1 MGLFNS
7 FKRKEQVQPEGSQ
20 RYVEASSIFYYVG
33 EYRQVELVPCE
44 NFQWLTDISM
54 KANDPD
60 REGVKLIERNISTLE
75 LENIINPLDLD
86 RIQTVLE
93 SDGQTKQEQRD
104 CIALGKSHEAIFYNF
119 KDNVVQY
126 IWFIG
131 HWSMNKM
138 KLANFLHEIGIRWNL
153 LLQDDNLQ
161 LTIDLKNRVAIDDYL
176 HQYDIKKLSDVKED
190 EEFWRGTKIRV
201 MLKNDDDDYYSTQY
215 FDYMLVQ
222 THDDHDHMILVN
234 ITSGNY
240 KEGAV
245 FVNKVELEKSIERTV
260 VTKKSLQIGLG
271 QYFEDCYLLTK

>member
-1 MGLFNS
+1 M
-7 FKRKEQVQPEGSQ
+7 
-20 RYVEASSIFYYVG
+20 
-33 EYRQVELVPCE
+33 ELVPSE
-44 NFQWLTDISM
+44 NFQWLTDISR

-60 REGVKLIERNISTLE
+60 EEGVKLSERNISSLE

-86 RIQTVLE
+86 RKQTVLE

-104 CIALGKSHEAIFYNF
+104 CVAFGKSHEAFFYNF

-176 HQYDIKKLSDVKED
+176 HQYDIKKLSDMKD
-190 EEFWRGTKIRV
+190 DAEFWRGNKIRM
-201 MLKNDDDDYYSTQY
+201 MLKNDDDDYYSTRY
-215 FDYMLVQ
+215 FDLMLVE

-234 ITSGNY
+234 ITTGHR
-240 KEGAV
+240 KEGNV
-245 FVNKVELEKSIERTV
+245 FVNKVEKAKGIERAV
-260 VTKKSLQIGLG
+260 VTLKSLQIALG
-271 QYFEDCYLLTK
+271 QYFEDCYLLTR